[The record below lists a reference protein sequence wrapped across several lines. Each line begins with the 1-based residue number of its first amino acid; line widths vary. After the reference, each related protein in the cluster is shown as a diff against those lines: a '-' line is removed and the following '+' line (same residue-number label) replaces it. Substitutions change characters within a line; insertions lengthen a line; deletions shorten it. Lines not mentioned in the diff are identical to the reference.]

1 MKAADPQPRLQR
13 PLAVTVIS
21 LIYIVV
27 GIVGLVFHLVDF
39 KGQLS
44 LRSEI
49 TWITAVRLLAIVAGI
64 DHNWAR
70 WLALAWMAFHVV
82 LGALNAPSQLLLHA
96 FLLVVFGYFLLCRQ
110 SANHFRPPRK
120 PKRKVIDLPIRAIFP
135 RFPGLLSYSE
145 HR

>member
-1 MKAADPQPRLQR
+1 MNSDALEPKPQR

-44 LRSEI
+44 LLSEI
-49 TWITAVRLLAIVAGI
+49 TWISAVRVLAIVAGI
-64 DHNWAR
+64 FMLRGHNWAR

-82 LGALNAPSQLLLHA
+82 LGALNSASQLLVHA
-96 FLLVVFGYFLLCRQ
+96 FLLVVFGYFLLRR
-110 SANHFRPPRK
+110 SASNYFS
-120 PKRKVIDLPIRAIFP
+120 
-135 RFPGLLSYSE
+135 PGLPQLE
-145 HR
+145 TQGH

>member
-49 TWITAVRLLAIVAGI
+49 TWVTAVRLLAIVAGI

-96 FLLVVFGYFLLCRQ
+96 FLLVVLAISCFVARAQIIFVLPANQNVRSLTFRFVRSFQGFLA
-110 SANHFRPPRK
+110 S
-120 PKRKVIDLPIRAIFP
+120 
-135 RFPGLLSYSE
+135 
-145 HR
+145 

>member
-1 MKAADPQPRLQR
+1 MNSDALEPRPQR

-44 LRSEI
+44 LLSEI
-49 TWITAVRLLAIVAGI
+49 TWISAVRVLAIVAGI
-64 DHNWAR
+64 FMLRGHNWAR

-82 LGALNAPSQLLLHA
+82 LGALNSASQLLVHA
-96 FLLVVFGYFLLCRQ
+96 FLLVVFGYFLLRR
-110 SANHFRPPRK
+110 SASNYFS
-120 PKRKVIDLPIRAIFP
+120 
-135 RFPGLLSYSE
+135 PGLPQLE
-145 HR
+145 TQGH

>member
-64 DHNWAR
+64 FMFHDHTGQGG
-70 WLALAWMAFHVV
+70 WLW
-82 LGALNAPSQLLLHA
+82 
-96 FLLVVFGYFLLCRQ
+96 
-110 SANHFRPPRK
+110 
-120 PKRKVIDLPIRAIFP
+120 
-135 RFPGLLSYSE
+135 PGWHSM
-145 HR
+145 